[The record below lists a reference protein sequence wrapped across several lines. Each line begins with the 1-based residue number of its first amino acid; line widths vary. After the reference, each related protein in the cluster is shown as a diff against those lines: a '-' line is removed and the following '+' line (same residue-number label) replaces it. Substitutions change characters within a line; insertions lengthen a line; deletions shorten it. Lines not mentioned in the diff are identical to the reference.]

1 MAQRF
6 IACDRAQSF
15 LMPPDVREWLPQDHF
30 AWFVIDAVAAM
41 DLQGFYAA
49 YRADGR
55 SRPAFDPAM
64 MVALLLY
71 AHARGIRSSRAIE
84 RACVEDVAYRVIA
97 AQTKPDHA
105 TIARFVERHQ
115 EALAEV
121 FGDVLRLCASA
132 GLVGVNVV
140 AVDGSKV
147 SANASREANVDY
159 ERLAREILEDH
170 RAVDAEEDERFGD
183 RRGDE
188 LPPELATSNGRQQ
201 WFKEAKR
208 WLDDQRAA
216 EAAPIRRDRPKR
228 VREAKRRLDE
238 ELWTELRAE
247 AAYQR
252 YRAAGR
258 DRRGGRF
265 GPAAVPKPYTPPERP
280 QGTINTTDL
289 DSRLVKGQHGWL
301 QGYNAQAAAN
311 EQQIVIAA
319 EIQVVSPDFGHL
331 EPIVHA
337 ACRELQAAG
346 VSELPRAVVADS
358 GYWHTEQIQR
368 LNGDGIPVLIRPES
382 GLRTTPRPGWR
393 GGIYD
398 FMRHTLQTDYGAALY
413 RQRQHIIESIFGN
426 TKHNRG
432 ISRFHRRGRAAVRT
446 EWRLAMATHNLLKLH
461 RHQLAGLAA

>member
-1 MAQRF
+1 MTHA
-6 IACDRAQSF
+6 
-15 LMPPDVREWLPQDHF
+15 PP
-30 AWFVIDAVAAM
+30 
-41 DLQGFYAA
+41 
-49 YRADGR
+49 
-55 SRPAFDPAM
+55 
-64 MVALLLY
+64 
-71 AHARGIRSSRAIE
+71 AIFS
-84 RACVEDVAYRVIA
+84 AP
-97 AQTKPDHA
+97 TLSN
-105 TIARFVERHQ
+105 RHSPPRQ
-115 EALAEV
+115 AALAGV
-121 FGDVLRLCASA
+121 FGAVLGLCAKA

-147 SANASREANVDY
+147 SGNASREVNVDY
-159 ERLAREILEDH
+159 ERLAREILEDA
-170 RAVDAEEDERFGD
+170 RAVDAAEDERFGD

-188 LPPELATSNGRQQ
+188 LPPEVATSNGRQQ

-216 EAAPIRRDRPKR
+216 QAAPIPRDRRKR
-228 VREAKRRLDE
+228 IREAKRRLDE

-247 AAYQR
+247 EAYQR
-252 YRAAGR
+252 YRTTGR

-265 GPAAVPKPYTPPERP
+265 GPAAVPRPYTPPAVP

-311 EQQIVIAA
+311 EHQIVIAA
-319 EIQVVSPDFGHL
+319 EIHVVSPDFGHL
-331 EPIVHA
+331 EPMVYA
-337 ACRELQAAG
+337 ACRELQSAG
-346 VSELPRAVVADS
+346 ISELPGAVIADS

-398 FMRHTLQTDYGAALY
+398 FMRHTLATEHGKALY
-413 RQRQHIIESIFGN
+413 RQRQHIIKSIFGN

-432 ISRFHRRGRAAVRT
+432 ITEPSWVSRRPDYVVSNFLIRGIEPAKPARPGAVGRESSVRSNSRGGRSPSAECRRMVLNQPTHSTTASSS
-446 EWRLAMATHNLLKLH
+446 WLRLRQTRSAISSVLKESTKLSASA
-461 RHQLAGLAA
+461 LS